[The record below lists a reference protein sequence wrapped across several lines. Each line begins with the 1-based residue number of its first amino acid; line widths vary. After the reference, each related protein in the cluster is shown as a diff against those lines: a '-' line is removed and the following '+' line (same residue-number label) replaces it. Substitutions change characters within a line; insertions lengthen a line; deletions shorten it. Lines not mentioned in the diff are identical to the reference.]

1 MLFSFPC
8 VSIET
13 ACLKSISMMSIAVN
27 FLFTKPRSLLLAT
40 LLCLIQAGCG
50 YSARDLPLD
59 ESKAREACTTFLK
72 AWQEGKKVEELKPG
86 IIGRDYAWDE
96 GSRLVSF
103 EILPEEASDG
113 TNLRI
118 SARLTLQ
125 DGNGRESSSDVVYVV
140 GTSPVVTVFRE

>member
-1 MLFSFPC
+1 
-8 VSIET
+8 
-13 ACLKSISMMSIAVN
+13 MMPNALNLLSRK
-27 FLFTKPRSLLLAT
+27 LRSLLTLAT
-40 LLCLIQAGCG
+40 LLCLMQTGCG
-50 YSARDLPLD
+50 YSSRNLPLD
-59 ESKAREACTTFLK
+59 ESKAREACTTFLQ

-103 EILPEEASDG
+103 EILPEEGSDG

-118 SARLTLQ
+118 SARLKLQ
-125 DGNGRESSSDVVYVV
+125 DGSGKESTSDVIYVV